1 MDLGISGKTA
11 LVLGASGGLGRAI
24 ALALAAEGVNVVA
37 AARGEEG
44 LAQTV
49 ARIEAAG
56 GRAKALTWDL
66 ADRGVIADRL
76 DRAEAAFGPI
86 DILVNNSG
94 GPPPTPAQG
103 QDPALWQSS
112 FETMVLSLIAITDAV
127 LPGMKARGWGRII
140 TSTSSSV
147 ANPMPN
153 MALSNSLR
161 AVLHGWSKTLSKEVG
176 PDGITVNVLV
186 PGRIATDRIAFLDSK
201 RAERE
206 GKAVDA
212 VEAEN
217 LKAIP
222 VGRLGEPAEYGA
234 AAAFLASQAAAFIT
248 GAVLRVDG
256 GMSPDVY

>member
-1 MDLGISGKTA
+1 MDFGISGKTA
-11 LVLGASGGLGRAI
+11 LVLGASGGLGQAI
-24 ALALAAEGVNVVA
+24 AVALAAEGVNVVA
-37 AARGEEG
+37 AARGEDG
-44 LAQTV
+44 LKRTL

-56 GRAKALTWDL
+56 GKAMALAWDI
-66 ADRGVIADRL
+66 ADRGVIAQRL
-76 DRAEAAFGPI
+76 AAVKTAFGPV

-103 QDPALWQSS
+103 QDPALWLTN
-112 FETMVLSLIAITDAV
+112 FESMALSLIAITDAV

-161 AVLHGWSKTLSKEVG
+161 AVLHGWSKTLSKEVAK
-176 PDGITVNVLV
+176 DGITVNLLI
-186 PGRIATDRIAFLDSK
+186 PGRIATDRIAFLDGR

-212 VEAEN
+212 VETEN
-217 LKAIP
+217 LKSIP
-222 VGRLGEPAEYGA
+222 AGRLGDPAEYGA
-234 AAAFLASQAAAFIT
+234 AAAFLASQAAAYIT
-248 GAVLRVDG
+248 GASLRVDG